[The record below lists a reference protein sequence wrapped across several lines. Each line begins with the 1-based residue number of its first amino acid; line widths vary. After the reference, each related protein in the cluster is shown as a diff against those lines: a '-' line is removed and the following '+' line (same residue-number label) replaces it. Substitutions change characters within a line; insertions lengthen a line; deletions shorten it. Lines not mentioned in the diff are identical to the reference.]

1 LKKRQTFKRGQRTEQ
16 FKIMKRTKSDTI
28 EVNKVSGNSLHLA
41 GDTGDYDCKHGIIF
55 IILLKDG
62 LILWFIHNEL
72 RYVKNIYTE
81 KRLSDRSVAI
91 LCNKLIKETVNQ
103 KKI

>member
-1 LKKRQTFKRGQRTEQ
+1 
-16 FKIMKRTKSDTI
+16 MKRTKSDTI

-41 GDTGDYDCKHGIIF
+41 GDTGHYDCKHGIIF

-72 RYVKNIYTE
+72 RYVKNIFTE

-91 LCNKLIKETVNQ
+91 LCNNLIKETVN
-103 KKI
+103 